1 MLFGQNCLENKEW
14 LDCSKGVYHIQLQPL
29 IAMNPIPMP
38 RALAVDQHKQLALIL
53 RLRPYER
60 IQCVTMDAIVK
71 LAVHLINKHEW
82 KLES

>member
-1 MLFGQNCLENKEW
+1 MLLHHFSKEEKITKE

-38 RALAVDQHKQLALIL
+38 RAVAVDQHKQLALAL

-60 IQCVTMDAIVK
+60 TQCAKMDSIVK
-71 LAVHLINKHEW
+71 LAVHLINNKHE
-82 KLES
+82 